1 MTETQYPPLGPF
13 QKRFQLDDRVRF
25 IKAIATIEGTGT
37 VLARATEGILD
48 QYIVLLDNPLP
59 ERKALLL
66 PSSAL
71 EKI

>member
-1 MTETQYPPLGPF
+1 MTNIQYPPLGPF
-13 QKRFQLDDRVRF
+13 QKRFQVDDRVRF
-25 IKAIATIEGTGT
+25 IKAIATIDGTGT
-37 VLARATEGILD
+37 VLARATE
-48 QYIVLLDNPLP
+48 VLLDNPLP